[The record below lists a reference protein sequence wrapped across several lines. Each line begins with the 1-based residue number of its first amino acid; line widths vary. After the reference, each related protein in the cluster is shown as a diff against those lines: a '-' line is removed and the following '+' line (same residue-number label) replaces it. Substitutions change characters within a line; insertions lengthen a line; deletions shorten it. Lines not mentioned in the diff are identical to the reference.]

1 MNRLVANTVCA
12 TVAGLALTAIVAA
25 PASAERTLRLSLQV
39 ATNHPVGQNILY
51 FKEQVEE
58 ISGGEIDVEVY
69 DSAQLYKGSEV
80 PQAVASGAIDMGLV
94 LIDEFAGTLPV
105 TGLFSVAFMF
115 PNYDVLAKAAA
126 PDSSV
131 RQTIDDVIETTGA
144 RVLWWQDYGPIQLL
158 SKGTPVTMPEDM
170 KGKKVRVLGKPS
182 GDFIEA
188 VGGIPVKIGG
198 SEQFMAYQ
206 RGLVDIG
213 MTGTTAIKSRK
224 LYEVMDNVTITNHAQ
239 TEFLIVI
246 NDDLWNDMSDQ
257 EREWMTTAARAA
269 EEKLRN
275 ETKANNLAAE
285 TFIAEETP
293 MEVIHLT
300 PEQVQ
305 AWQEASQPAVEA
317 YIKAAGDQGRELVE
331 TVRALQ

>member
-1 MNRLVANTVCA
+1 MYIKRLIVMTALV
-12 TVAGLALTAIVAA
+12 LALAGIAMS
-25 PASAERTLRLSLQV
+25 PANAERMLRLTLQV
-39 ATNHPVGQNILY
+39 PSNHPVGQNILY
-51 FKEQVEE
+51 FKDQVEKV
-58 ISGGEIDVEVY
+58 SGGEIKIETY

-126 PDSSV
+126 PESPV
-131 RQTIDDVIETTGA
+131 RQTIDDAIRTTGA

-158 SKGTPVTMPEDM
+158 SKGAPVTVPDDM
-170 KGKKVRVLGKPS
+170 EGKKVRVLGKPS

-206 RGLVDIG
+206 RGLVDVG

-224 LYEVMDNVTITNHAQ
+224 LYEVMNSVTITNHAQ

-246 NDDLWNDMSDQ
+246 SDDLWNEMSDQ

-269 EEKLRN
+269 EQKLRD
-275 ETKANNLAAE
+275 ETKADNLAAE
-285 TFIAEETP
+285 QFIAEKTP
-293 MEVIHLT
+293 MKVITLT
-300 PEQVQ
+300 PDQVAAWKQ
-305 AWQEASQPAVEA
+305 AAEPAVDA
-317 YIKAAGDQGRELVE
+317 YIDAAGEQGRKLVDA
-331 TVRALQ
+331 VRALE